1 MTALF
6 VIIFIDQWEK
16 ADTHKPALAGL
27 AVGIISLLIFGE
39 NQFMLP
45 ALIIV
50 SIFGIL
56 AVLVLINK
64 MWLQLGILALIYG
77 AMMVVLFAAAEV
89 QVWIDVATDLLRD
102 V

>member
-1 MTALF
+1 M
-6 VIIFIDQWEK
+6 V
-16 ADTHKPALAGL
+16 
-27 AVGIISLLIFGE
+27 VGVCT
-39 NQFMLP
+39 
-45 ALIIV
+45 LIIV
-50 SIFGIL
+50 IL

-89 QVWIDVATDLLRD
+89 QVWIDVATDLLRE

>member
-1 MTALF
+1 MRVLAKVLVF
-6 VIIFIDQWEK
+6 PLVIVLS
-16 ADTHKPALAGL
+16 LAGL
-27 AVGIISLLIFGE
+27 AVRVAIKLGSVVVGVCTL
-39 NQFMLP
+39 
-45 ALIIV
+45 
-50 SIFGIL
+50 IFGIL

-64 MWLQLGILALIYG
+64 MWLQLGILALIYA

>member
-1 MTALF
+1 MQ
-6 VIIFIDQWEK
+6 VSVV
-16 ADTHKPALAGL
+16 AG
-27 AVGIISLLIFGE
+27 VCT
-39 NQFMLP
+39 
-45 ALIIV
+45 LIIV
-50 SIFGIL
+50 IL

-89 QVWIDVATDLLRD
+89 KVWIDVATDLLRE

>member
-1 MTALF
+1 M
-6 VIIFIDQWEK
+6 V
-16 ADTHKPALAGL
+16 AG
-27 AVGIISLLIFGE
+27 VCT
-39 NQFMLP
+39 
-45 ALIIV
+45 LII
-50 SIFGIL
+50 GIL

-89 QVWIDVATDLLRD
+89 QVWIDVATDLLRE